1 MASEQLKAADLRGQT
16 AEELSSF
23 ITDKSDELLRLRFQ
37 FATGQLENVARMK
50 LVRREIARAKTLQTE
65 RDRAQG

>member
-1 MASEQLKAADLRGQT
+1 MASEQLKAEDLRSHS

-50 LVRREIARAKTLQTE
+50 LVRREIARAKTLKTE